1 MGNGG
6 RGGARLEPTVS
17 DKGVRDPPK
26 GLNPTPLLFLWLS
39 LNESIS
45 RPGYRDPSNA
55 GHARH
60 MGSTKGWMIQRMAGC
75 GPGTLLRKE

>member
-1 MGNGG
+1 MVNGG

-17 DKGVRDPPK
+17 DKGVIDPPK

-45 RPGYRDPSNA
+45 RPGYRDPSNT

-60 MGSTKGWMIQRMAGC
+60 MGSTKGWMI
-75 GPGTLLRKE
+75 